1 MFEELKELIC
11 QFVEVNEDDINEDS
25 KFAEDLGFNSYDFMS
40 LLGEAEDT
48 FDIEIDEADIS
59 SLKTVGNMIEYIEGQ
74 K

>member
-1 MFEELKELIC
+1 MFEKLRELIC
-11 QFVEVNEDDINEDS
+11 QFVEVNEDDINENS

>member
-1 MFEELKELIC
+1 MFEELRELIC

-48 FDIEIDEADIS
+48 FDIEIDESDIS